1 MIVVASSTGL
11 PGGTVER
18 FGTAQPC
25 CESVRGKAYLDAA
38 RNTVV
43 EVADFGLGGQVEDQV
58 GKKLKADFAHEIG
71 YRSHARIILCNVQKM
86 VSAV

>member
-1 MIVVASSTGL
+1 MLASSTGL
-11 PGGTVER
+11 TGGAFER
-18 FGTAQPC
+18 IGTAQPC

-58 GKKLKADFAHEIG
+58 GEKLEADLVHEIG

-86 VSAV
+86 ASAV